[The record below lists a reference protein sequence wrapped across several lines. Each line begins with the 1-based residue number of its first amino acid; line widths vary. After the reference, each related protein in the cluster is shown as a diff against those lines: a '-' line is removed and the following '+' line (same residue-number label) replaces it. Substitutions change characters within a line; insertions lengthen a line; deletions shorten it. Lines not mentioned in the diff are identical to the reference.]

1 MTTKERAIHIC
12 KNLQNTYDNMKDS
25 KVLISA
31 NPMFRPTRAS
41 KATIKRKLDEVKRKH
56 KL

>member
-1 MTTKERAIHIC
+1 MTERERAIHIC
-12 KNLQNTYDNMKDS
+12 KNLQHTYDNMKDTNT
-25 KVLISA
+25 LISA
-31 NPMFRPTRAS
+31 NPMFKPTRAS

>member
-1 MTTKERAIHIC
+1 
-12 KNLQNTYDNMKDS
+12 MKDS

-41 KATIKRKLDEVKRKH
+41 KATIKRKLDEVKRKY